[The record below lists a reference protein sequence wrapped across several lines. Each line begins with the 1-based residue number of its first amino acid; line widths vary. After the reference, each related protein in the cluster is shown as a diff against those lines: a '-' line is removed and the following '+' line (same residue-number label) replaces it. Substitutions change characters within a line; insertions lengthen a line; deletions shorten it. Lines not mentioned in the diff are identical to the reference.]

1 MKGLINKDLRYRDYD
16 AGNGDCGEELAALG
30 FRPAYLDYSTLRI
43 YPSRF
48 GDGRPASTHVLD
60 CLPDEVVVIRSPGG
74 HVMATKMTLVAGYV
88 REGYFYTRDKAVSL
102 AADMPPRRTP
112 RAGE

>member
-16 AGNGDCGEELAALG
+16 AGNDCAGELAALG

-43 YPSRF
+43 YPSCF
-48 GDGRPASTHVLD
+48 GDGRPAPTHVLD
-60 CLPDEVVVIRSPGG
+60 ALPDEVVVIRSPGG

-102 AADMPPRRTP
+102 AADMPAPRSP
-112 RAGE
+112 KGVE